1 MALRSRPRNTRLV
14 VISLVM
20 MSLLTITLDYRGG
33 QSGPFEVAGRATVAV
48 VGALQNG
55 VSKVV
60 RPIGAFFSGIAHVA
74 TLQSENNRLKQQVA
88 DLQRRT
94 AERVSLERENQRLL
108 ALAHLE
114 QTLQLNGVTATVVGE
129 SVGNFEWSITI
140 NRGSSS
146 GVKVDTPVVTGDG
159 LVGHVIEVTPTTSK
173 VQLIID
179 PNSAVAAL
187 LQRTRIQGMVVGE
200 GDRGCRMEYVS
211 ELANVEVGDV
221 VVTSGLDEIYP
232 KGDIIGVVSEI
243 EEGEGLTKVVKV
255 RPEVDF
261 RRMEEVL
268 VVIKTEGG
276 PGGGVR

>member
-74 TLQSENNRLKQQVA
+74 SLQSENNKLKQQVA

-114 QTLQLNGVTATVVGE
+114 QTLQLRGVTATVVGE

-179 PNSAVAAL
+179 PSSAVAARLSSSGETGL
-187 LQRTRIQGMVVGE
+187 LTGQRGKDLTMNLISVGAKVFPNE
-200 GDRGCRMEYVS
+200 P
-211 ELANVEVGDV
+211 
-221 VVTSGLDEIYP
+221 VVTSGYQGGLYP
-232 KGDIIGVVSEI
+232 PDIPVGFVSHVYQAPND
-243 EEGEGLTKVVKV
+243 LTKLISV
-255 RPEVDF
+255 RPAVDF
-261 RRMEEVL
+261 SSLEFVL
-268 VVIKTEGG
+268 VVTGG
-276 PGGGVR
+276 SSG

>member
-114 QTLQLNGVTATVVGE
+114 QTLQL
-129 SVGNFEWSITI
+129 
-140 NRGSSS
+140 
-146 GVKVDTPVVTGDG
+146 
-159 LVGHVIEVTPTTSK
+159 
-173 VQLIID
+173 
-179 PNSAVAAL
+179 
-187 LQRTRIQGMVVGE
+187 
-200 GDRGCRMEYVS
+200 
-211 ELANVEVGDV
+211 
-221 VVTSGLDEIYP
+221 
-232 KGDIIGVVSEI
+232 
-243 EEGEGLTKVVKV
+243 
-255 RPEVDF
+255 
-261 RRMEEVL
+261 
-268 VVIKTEGG
+268 
-276 PGGGVR
+276 

>member
-14 VISLVM
+14 LISLVM

-74 TLQSENNRLKQQVA
+74 SLQSENNKLKQQVA
-88 DLQRRT
+88 DLQRGT

-114 QTLQLNGVTATVVGE
+114 QTLQLHGVTATVVGE

-179 PNSAVAAL
+179 PSSAVAARLSSSGETGL
-187 LQRTRIQGMVVGE
+187 LTGQRGKDLTMDLISVGAKVFPNE
-200 GDRGCRMEYVS
+200 P
-211 ELANVEVGDV
+211 
-221 VVTSGLDEIYP
+221 VVTSGYQGGLYP
-232 KGDIIGVVSEI
+232 PDIPVGFVSHVYQAPND
-243 EEGEGLTKVVKV
+243 LTKLISV
-255 RPEVDF
+255 RPAVDF
-261 RRMEEVL
+261 SSLEFVL
-268 VVIKTEGG
+268 VVTGG
-276 PGGGVR
+276 SSG